1 MAFTRPQISNKGKLF
16 DIIEL
21 KLRADKTNYRGMG
34 QSIIKT
40 RAILLHQF
48 YIRFTFIC
56 IFCAETPLPGCES
69 ICLSFHSP
77 NPK

>member
-21 KLRADKTNYRGMG
+21 TLKADKTKYWGWDG
-34 QSIIKT
+34 QSYK
-40 RAILLHQF
+40 REAILLHQF

-56 IFCAETPLPGCES
+56 IFFAETPLPGCES